1 MSSLSLVGCLLNSEQ
16 YFPRNQESDMLS
28 LKTFFQLVHIHVNQ
42 KTKKREGAYAIQ
54 ETNDN
59 VLQHMIF

>member
-16 YFPRNQESDMLS
+16 YFPRNQESDVLS

-42 KTKKREGAYAIQ
+42 KTKKEKALMQYRR
-54 ETNDN
+54 
-59 VLQHMIF
+59 LMIMYCSI